1 MGIFGSKLDLDFQSI
16 NEKSN
21 YVEVIKSTWSEVIL
35 NRWAEICLHTNLKIL
50 GQEDGNFWNT

>member
-21 YVEVIKSTWSEVIL
+21 YVEVIKSTWSEGKTTEG
-35 NRWAEICLHTNLKIL
+35 RT
-50 GQEDGNFWNT
+50 